1 MDLDA
6 PAVTPETARSFL
18 FVPGSRPDRFA
29 KANDSEADIII
40 LDLEDAVAPR
50 DKEEA
55 RREVIDWATT
65 HPRCLVRVNGV
76 GTPWIDAD
84 LKALR
89 GTGVPL
95 MLPKTE
101 SLGDL
106 RHTQDKAVGSPIVAL
121 VETPLGVLAASAL
134 ASSGLTVR
142 LALGN
147 VDLATALGVDPS
159 SHSAFLHVRGSLVVA
174 SAAAG
179 LASPV
184 DGVTTQLDDEGIL
197 ADDVAHARELGF
209 GAKLCIHPRQ
219 VGVVNA
225 AMSPSPEEVDWAKQV
240 LSHPEG
246 GVVVVDG
253 AMVDPPVVE
262 RARRIIER
270 SSAGD

>member
-1 MDLDA
+1 
-6 PAVTPETARSFL
+6 
-18 FVPGSRPDRFA
+18 
-29 KANDSEADIII
+29 
-40 LDLEDAVAPR
+40 
-50 DKEEA
+50 
-55 RREVIDWATT
+55 WATT

-76 GTPWIDAD
+76 DTPWIDAD

-101 SLGDL
+101 TLDDL
-106 RHTQDKAVGSPIVAL
+106 RHTQDKADGSPIVAL
-121 VETPLGVLAASAL
+121 VETPLGVLAASTL

-147 VDLATALGVDPS
+147 VDLATVLGVDPAS
-159 SHSAFLHVRGSLVVA
+159 QSAFLHVRGSLVVA

-179 LASPV
+179 VASPV
-184 DGVTTQLDDEGIL
+184 DGVTTQLDDEQTL

-262 RARRIIER
+262 RARRIIAR
-270 SSAGD
+270 SSTG